1 MAMAAAGKSA
11 VVKPICRTIKVA
23 RGGKWESGKWESG
36 NGLRQRQWRTEA
48 EAAQAAQMQLEHA
61 ALMSEYLRFG
71 CVIW

>member
-1 MAMAAAGKSA
+1 MAMAAAAGKSA

-23 RGGKWESGKWESG
+23 RGGKWESG
-36 NGLRQRQWRTEA
+36 NGLRQGQWRTEA

-71 CVIW
+71 SVIW